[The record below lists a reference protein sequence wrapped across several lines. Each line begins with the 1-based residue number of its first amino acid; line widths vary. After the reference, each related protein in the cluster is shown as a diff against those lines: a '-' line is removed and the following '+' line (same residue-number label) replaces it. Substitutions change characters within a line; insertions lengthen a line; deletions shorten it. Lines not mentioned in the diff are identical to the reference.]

1 MTFDEVCSH
10 LTKDPFHYT
19 LAEVGELT
27 PFQVRRILFRPR
39 KGDEWTSSTSG
50 PGSPGASRMR

>member
-39 KGDEWTSSTSG
+39 KGDEWTSSTSAA
-50 PGSPGASRMR
+50 ASRGVNRMQ